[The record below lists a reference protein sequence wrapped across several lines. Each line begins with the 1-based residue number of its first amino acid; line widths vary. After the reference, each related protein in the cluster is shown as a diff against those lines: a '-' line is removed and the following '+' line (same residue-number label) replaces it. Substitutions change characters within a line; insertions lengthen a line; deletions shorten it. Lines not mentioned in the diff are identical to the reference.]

1 MYCRGQERVGPC
13 LYFQNAFRRL
23 YINKFTFNFKPFD
36 SVFPHYMRLWYWTS
50 KHCTYIPIDKGLS
63 RFVKIFFLYVK
74 LVLFFASLF
83 YVPVRQLYGAAINIK
98 LVQWVTVYSY
108 IQQCWRSDA
117 VCFALFLT
125 LRGHLTGTDQINH
138 VDVETKITMSAAG
151 KLRVLLCRYEM
162 VPDERRMHIAWSL
175 IRCEVYWKEFCL
187 KKRLCTL
194 HWKI

>member
-23 YINKFTFNFKPFD
+23 FINKFTFNFKPFD

-83 YVPVRQLYGAAINIK
+83 LCSCKTVVRCRYKHKASTVSYGLQLHSAV
-98 LVQWVTVYSY
+98 LTVWCSLL
-108 IQQCWRSDA
+108 RS
-117 VCFALFLT
+117 FLD
-125 LRGHLTGTDQINH
+125 LTGSLNGHRSNKPRWRWDKNNH
-138 VDVETKITMSAAG
+138 VSCRKTS
-151 KLRVLLCRYEM
+151 RV
-162 VPDERRMHIAWSL
+162 V
-175 IRCEVYWKEFCL
+175 V
-187 KKRLCTL
+187 
-194 HWKI
+194 